1 MRVTLQVYSRIRQG
15 LRVLVTVLWEKKM
28 ETAILGYIG
37 LMEKKMEAT
46 ILGYIGLMEK
56 KLVTIILGY
65 LWEFFKISRPR

>member
-28 ETAILGYIG
+28 ETTILGYIG

-46 ILGYIGLMEK
+46 ILGYIGFYRVNGKETGNYYIGLF
-56 KLVTIILGY
+56 VGV
-65 LWEFFKISRPR
+65 FQN